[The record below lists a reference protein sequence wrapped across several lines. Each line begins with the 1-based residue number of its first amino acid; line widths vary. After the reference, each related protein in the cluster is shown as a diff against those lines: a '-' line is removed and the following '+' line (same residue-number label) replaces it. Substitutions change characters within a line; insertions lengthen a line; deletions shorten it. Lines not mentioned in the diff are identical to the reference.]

1 MRYAGGMKQDQ
12 IVQRVRAVVER
23 QPLPDFMT
31 GFDVRLGEFDGDP
44 ALWVIFKLIP
54 GPDQM
59 SPEIKRRVR
68 AMAVLEEALLPGLLE
83 AFEDGA
89 VYFHYERDRSRIAV
103 AE

>member
-1 MRYAGGMKQDQ
+1 
-12 IVQRVRAVVER
+12 
-23 QPLPDFMT
+23 
-31 GFDVRLGEFDGDP
+31 
-44 ALWVIFKLIP
+44 
-54 GPDQM
+54 M

-68 AMAVLEEALLPGLLE
+68 AMAVLEEALLPGLLK